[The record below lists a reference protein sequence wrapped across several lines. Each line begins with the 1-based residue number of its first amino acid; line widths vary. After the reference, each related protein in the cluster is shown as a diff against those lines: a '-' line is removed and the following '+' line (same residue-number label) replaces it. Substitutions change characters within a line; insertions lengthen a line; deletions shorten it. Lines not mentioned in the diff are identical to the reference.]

1 MSTAVVQVT
10 PCTAAGMARMH
21 IARSKETE
29 MRVYLLP
36 MMLVIAAGVAGCNG
50 TSSDS
55 VTTYIS
61 TQTSDGSIVVHA
73 PGHADAHIT
82 AAGDLSIAGSKVSVT
97 SEQRE
102 LLQKY
107 YVTTLM
113 MRDHGIATGNAGIAT
128 AGKALSSVASGL
140 ASGNTDKIDSEVNAS
155 AAKVEA
161 HAALIC
167 KDLADLRSTQEKLLA
182 SQLSAFQPYALIKSN
197 EADDCRGRQISRE

>member
-1 MSTAVVQVT
+1 
-10 PCTAAGMARMH
+10 
-21 IARSKETE
+21 
-29 MRVYLLP
+29 MRAYLLP
-36 MMLVIAAGVAGCNG
+36 MMFAIAASVAGCNG
-50 TSSDS
+50 TSSDT

-61 TQTSDGSIVVHA
+61 IQTSDGSILVHA
-73 PGHADAHIT
+73 PGRSDAHIT
-82 AAGDLSIAGSKVSVT
+82 AAGDLSIAGTKVTVT

-161 HAALIC
+161 QAALVC
-167 KDLADLRSTQEKLLA
+167 TDLADLRSIQETLA
-182 SQLSAFQPYALIKSN
+182 GQLPAFQPYALIKAN
-197 EADDCRGRQISRE
+197 EAEDCRGRKISRE